1 MYNFFKLEFPAFDYV
16 SQFVLKFSP
25 TKSCLV
31 SKKKIKP
38 LLVVFKVLK
47 IKNKQPPNQM
57 KETLMIQNKPSSL
70 VSEECK
76 KITQLIHEIKKVIV
90 GQEDMI
96 QGILIGLFTGGHI
109 LIEGLPGLAKTLS
122 VSTVA
127 QVVSLQFQRIQFTPD
142 LLPSDIIGTM
152 IFNSRSQEFSPKKGP
167 VFTNILL
174 ADEINRAPAK
184 VQSALLEAM
193 EEKQVTIGEKSHP
206 LPKPFLVLATQN
218 PIEQEGTFT
227 LPEAQMDRFLFK
239 IKVNYP
245 SEEEE
250 MAILK
255 RSFKDNT
262 NNISPVLNIEDIF
275 KIQHSIQ
282 QVHIDQQIK
291 KYIVEVVLAT
301 RNLKHYGFPEMEDW
315 VEIGASPRATVN
327 FPKATKALAFF
338 EGRNFVSI
346 DDVKRLAIP
355 ILRHRLILSYE
366 AQAENITE
374 EQIINKI
381 LKDLEV

>member
-1 MYNFFKLEFPAFDYV
+1 MTQNTSSSAFAEECGEITRLIKEV
-16 SQFVLKFSP
+16 
-25 TKSCLV
+25 
-31 SKKKIKP
+31 KKI
-38 LLVVFKVLK
+38 
-47 IKNKQPPNQM
+47 
-57 KETLMIQNKPSSL
+57 
-70 VSEECK
+70 
-76 KITQLIHEIKKVIV
+76 IV

-127 QVVSLQFQRIQFTPD
+127 KAVSLNFQRIQFTPD

-152 IFNSRSQEFSPKKGP
+152 IFNASSQSFSPKKGP

-193 EEKQVTIGEKSHP
+193 EEKQVTIGENSHP

-218 PIEQEGTFT
+218 PIEQEGTFN
-227 LPEAQMDRFLFK
+227 LPEAQRDRFLFK
-239 IKVNYP
+239 IKVDYP
-245 SEEEE
+245 SSAEE
-250 MAILK
+250 MAILNLSTENSK
-255 RSFKDNT
+255 KNV
-262 NNISPVLNIEDIF
+262 SPTLSVEGLF
-275 KIQHSIQ
+275 KIRQSIQ
-282 QVHIDQQIK
+282 NVHIDQQIK

-301 RNLKHYGFPEMEDW
+301 RNPKHYGFPELEDW
-315 VEIGASPRATVN
+315 IEIGASPRATVN
-327 FPKATKALAFF
+327 FPKAAQALAFF

-346 DDVKRLAIP
+346 DDIKRLAVP

-366 AQAENITE
+366 ALAENVTE
-374 EQIINKI
+374 EQVINKI

>member
-1 MYNFFKLEFPAFDYV
+1 
-16 SQFVLKFSP
+16 
-25 TKSCLV
+25 
-31 SKKKIKP
+31 
-38 LLVVFKVLK
+38 
-47 IKNKQPPNQM
+47 
-57 KETLMIQNKPSSL
+57 MIENNSSSDF
-70 VSEECK
+70 SEERE
-76 KITQLIHEIKKVIV
+76 KISQLIKEIKKVIV
-90 GQEDMI
+90 GQEEMI

-127 QVVSLQFQRIQFTPD
+127 KAVSLKFQRVQFTPD

-152 IFNSRSQEFSPKKGP
+152 VFNSASQEFTSKKGP
-167 VFTNILL
+167 IFTNILL

-193 EEKQVTIGEKSHP
+193 EEKQVTIGETSYP

-227 LPEAQMDRFLFK
+227 LPEAQRDRFLFK

-245 SEEEE
+245 NEGEE
-250 MAILK
+250 MAILNF
-255 RSFKDNT
+255 SFEDRKKEV
-262 NNISPVLNIEDIF
+262 SPVLNTEDIL
-275 KIQHSIQ
+275 KIQKWIQ
-282 QVHIDQQIK
+282 KTHIDKQIR
-291 KYIVEVVLAT
+291 KYIVEIVLAT
-301 RNLKHYGFPEMEDW
+301 RNPKHYGFPELEDW
-315 VEIGASPRATVN
+315 IEIGASPRATVN
-327 FPKATKALAFF
+327 FPKAVQTLAFF
-338 EGRNFVSI
+338 EGRNFVSM
-346 DDVKRLAIP
+346 DDVKRLALP

-374 EQIINKI
+374 EQIINKV